1 MTKKLLVQIKNEWRN
16 NLWLALELLVVSVV
30 MWFVVDYLYTRM
42 ATYLEPRGFDI
53 SHCYL
58 IEMGKLTDKSPD
70 YIPNQ
75 TDEQEEYLADWI
87 SLYGTD
93 LIYLLDDLM
102 SNIDWRAA

>member
-30 MWFVVDYLYTRM
+30 MWFVVDYLYTGA

-58 IEMGKLTDKSPD
+58 IEMGKLTEKSPD
-70 YIPNQ
+70 YLSGQ
-75 TDEQEEYLADWI
+75 TDEQEDADI
-87 SLYGTD
+87 LELVD
-93 LIYLLDDLM
+93 RL
-102 SNIDWRAA
+102 RRRPE

>member
-1 MTKKLLVQIKNEWRN
+1 M
-16 NLWLALELLVVSVV
+16 ELLVVSVV
-30 MWFVVDYLYTRM
+30 MWFVVDYLYTRT

-75 TDEQEEYLADWI
+75 TDEQEDADILEPSSGDRGGEPFAKLI
-87 SLYGTD
+87 S
-93 LIYLLDDLM
+93 I
-102 SNIDWRAA
+102 